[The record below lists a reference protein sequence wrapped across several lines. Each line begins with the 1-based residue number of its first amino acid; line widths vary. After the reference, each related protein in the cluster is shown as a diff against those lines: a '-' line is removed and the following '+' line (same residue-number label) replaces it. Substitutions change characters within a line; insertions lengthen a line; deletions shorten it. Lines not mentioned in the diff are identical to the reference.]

1 MQRIVPKGFPLHTIG
16 LVVPSI
22 MGTHDM
28 GRSKDVEQ
36 PSISRNPTVMS
47 LDKGLVR
54 VSSVSDVS

>member
-36 PSISRNPTVMS
+36 PSISVMS